1 MRRPLLLGACLI
13 ALGCREKPPLDT
25 ERTLTVFAAAS
36 LAPAFEELAREL
48 ERRTPQ
54 LSVRINAAGSQQLVR
69 QLSQGAE
76 ADVFAAADERWMRFV
91 AERGLVESPR
101 LLARN
106 RLVVIVANRPEL
118 QRLELL
124 NLASPGVKVVLAAPE
139 VPAGGYAREVLRRL
153 GAAPGFG
160 ADFAGRVEQGI
171 VSLEDNVRGVLT
183 KVRLG
188 EADAGIV
195 YASDV
200 VGADSGL
207 RLIPIPPAFNVTADY
222 YIAIVRSAGDSASA
236 RAFVALALGNEGQAI
251 LSRRGFI
258 RADRT
263 PP

>member
-1 MRRPLLLGACLI
+1 MRRPLVLGACVI

-36 LAPAFEELAREL
+36 LAPAFDELAREL

-54 LSVRINAAGSQQLVR
+54 LSVRINAAGSQQLAR
-69 QLSQGAE
+69 QLSQGADG
-76 ADVFAAADERWMRFV
+76 DVFASADERWMRFV
-91 AERGLVESPR
+91 EERGLVEPPR

-106 RLVVIVANRPEL
+106 RLVVIVADRPEL
-118 QRLELL
+118 RALELL
-124 NLASPGVKVVLAAPE
+124 NLASPGVKVVLAAQE
-139 VPAGGYAREVLRRL
+139 VPAGRYAREVLRRL
-153 GAAPGFG
+153 SAAPGFG
-160 ADFAGRVEQGI
+160 ADFAGRVEEGV

-207 RLIPIPPAFNVTADY
+207 RVIAIPPAFNVTADY
-222 YIAIVRSAGDSASA
+222 YIAIVRSASDSAAA
-236 RAFVALALGNEGQAI
+236 RALVALALGDEGQAI

-258 RADRT
+258 RADRAV
-263 PP
+263 P